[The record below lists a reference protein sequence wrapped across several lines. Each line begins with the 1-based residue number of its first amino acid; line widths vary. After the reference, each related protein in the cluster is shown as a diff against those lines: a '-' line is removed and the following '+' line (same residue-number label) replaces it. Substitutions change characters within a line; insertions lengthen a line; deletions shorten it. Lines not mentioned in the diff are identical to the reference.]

1 MVGFMC
7 CSVISQGSVEGTEFA
22 LGVSSRKGFNLGKKV
37 LIKSMEVLEHW
48 ESVGAESNSNSLLA
62 K

>member
-1 MVGFMC
+1 M
-7 CSVISQGSVEGTEFA
+7 EGTEFA